1 MREPYKKYVKVV
13 LNLLTALAI
22 LWFVIYPLPKIVGF
36 FMPFVV
42 GWIIALIANPL
53 VRFLDEKIKIRRK
66 AGSAIV
72 IIAVIAL
79 IIGAI
84 YGGGSVL
91 IRELIGFIQEIPQL
105 WHGVESDLNNA
116 GKALEG
122 FSRYFSPEL
131 QRQIVNLADTLMG
144 FISSAVDSL
153 GSPTVTAVGNFAK
166 NIPSILVAVIMC
178 LLSSYF
184 FIAQREEVLRV
195 FHTYMPAGLLEK
207 WNVLSHS
214 LKRAVGGY
222 FKAQFKIELWMYVL
236 LLIGFVILDVSYAAL
251 IALVI
256 AVLDFFPVL
265 GTGTV
270 LIPWAL
276 VKILGGD
283 YKLALGLLIIWGAGQ
298 LARQLIQ
305 PKIVGDSVGLPALP
319 TIILLYVGYKIGSV
333 GGMIL
338 AVPAGIILVNM
349 YQAGFFSTT
358 EDSIKILVHGFNSF
372 RRLTDEDK
380 KGIASSAHF
389 DPEKHRK
396 KRDEEKKSADVR

>member
-1 MREPYKKYVKVV
+1 MRDPYKKYVKVV
-13 LNLLTALAI
+13 LNLLTALVI
-22 LWFVIYPLPKIVGF
+22 LWFVMNPLLKIIGF

-79 IIGAI
+79 IIGTV
-84 YGGGSVL
+84 YGGGAIL
-91 IRELIGFIQEIPQL
+91 IRELIGFVQEIPQL
-105 WHGVESDLNNA
+105 WEGVESDLSNA

-122 FSRYFSPEL
+122 FSRYFSPQL
-131 QRQIVNLADTLMG
+131 QEQIANIADAFMG
-144 FISSAVDSL
+144 LISGAVDDL
-153 GSPTVTAVGNFAK
+153 GTPTVAAVGNFAK
-166 NIPSILVAVIMC
+166 NIPSALVAFIMC

-184 FIAQREEVLRV
+184 FIAQREEVLHV
-195 FHTYMPAGLLEK
+195 FHTYMPESVLEK
-207 WNVLSHS
+207 WGVLSDS
-214 LKRAVGGY
+214 LKHAVGGY
-222 FKAQFKIELWMYVL
+222 FKAQLKIEIWMYVL
-236 LLIGFVILDVSYAAL
+236 LLIGFLILDVSYAAL

-270 LIPWAL
+270 LLPWAL
-276 VKILGGD
+276 IKILGGD
-283 YKLALGLLIIWGAGQ
+283 YKMALGLLIIWGVGQ

-319 TIILLYVGYKIGSV
+319 TIILLYVGYKLGSV
-333 GGMIL
+333 AGMIL
-338 AVPAGIILVNM
+338 AVPVGIILVNM

-358 EDSIKILVHGFNSF
+358 EDSIKILIHGFNSF
-372 RRLTDEDK
+372 RKLTEEDR
-380 KGIASSAHF
+380 KGIVSSAHF
-389 DPEKHRK
+389 DPK
-396 KRDEEKKSADVR
+396 KRRKEEEK

>member
-1 MREPYKKYVKVV
+1 MREPYKKYVKVL
-13 LNLLTALAI
+13 LNLLTALGI
-22 LWFVIYPLPKIVGF
+22 LLFVMYLLPKIIGF

-53 VRFLDEKIKIRRK
+53 VRFLDEKIRIRRK

-79 IIGAI
+79 VIGAI
-84 YGGGSVL
+84 YGIGTIL
-91 IRELIGFIQEIPQL
+91 IRELVDFVREIPQL
-105 WHGVESDLNNA
+105 WKGVEADLSNA

-122 FSRYFSPEL
+122 FSRYFSPGI
-131 QRQIVNLADTLMG
+131 QQQISNIVDTLMG

-153 GSPTVTAVGNFAK
+153 GSPTVMAVGNFAK
-166 NIPSILVAVIMC
+166 NIPSILVAVVMC

-184 FIAQREEVLRV
+184 FIAQREEVLRA

-207 WNVLSHS
+207 WNVLSYS
-214 LKRAVGGY
+214 MKRAVGGY

-236 LLIGFVILDVSYAAL
+236 LLIGFLILDVGYAAL

-256 AVLDFFPVL
+256 AILDFFPVL

-270 LIPWAL
+270 LLPWAL
-276 VKILGGD
+276 IKILGGD

-319 TIILLYVGYKIGSV
+319 TIILLYAGYRIGSV

-338 AVPAGIILVNM
+338 AVPIGIILVNM

-358 EDSIKILVHGFNSF
+358 EESIKILIHGFNHF

-380 KGIASSAHF
+380 KGITVSAHF
-389 DPEKHRK
+389 DPEKRK
-396 KRDEEKKSADVR
+396 KKQDEGENRK

>member
-1 MREPYKKYVKVV
+1 MREPYKKYIKVL
-13 LNLLTALAI
+13 LNLLTAFVI
-22 LWFVIYPLPKIVGF
+22 LLFVIYPLPRIIGF

-79 IIGAI
+79 VVGVVYA
-84 YGGGSVL
+84 GGSVL
-91 IRELIGFIQEIPQL
+91 IKELVGFVRELPQM
-105 WHGVESDLNNA
+105 WQSVMADLDNA
-116 GKALEG
+116 GKTLMN
-122 FSRYFSPEL
+122 FSHYFPADVQVQL
-131 QRQIVNLADTLMG
+131 NKVADTLMN
-144 FISSAVDSL
+144 FISGIADGL
-153 GSPTVTAVGNFAK
+153 GTPTVTAVGNFAR
-166 NIPSILVAVIMC
+166 NLPSVFVAVIMC

-184 FIAQREEVLRV
+184 FIAQREEVLHA
-195 FHTYMPAGLLEK
+195 FHTYMPEGLLEK
-207 WNVLSHS
+207 WNVLSCS
-214 LKRAVGGY
+214 LKNAVGGY
-222 FKAQFKIELWMYVL
+222 FKAQFKIEVWMYVL
-236 LLIGFVILDVSYAAL
+236 LLIGFLILDVGYAAL

-270 LIPWAL
+270 LIPWA
-276 VKILGGD
+276 VIKILGGD
-283 YKLALGLLIIWGAGQ
+283 YKMALGLLIIWGVGQ

-319 TIILLYVGYKIGSV
+319 TIILLYAGYKIGGV

-358 EDSIKILVHGFNSF
+358 EDSIKILIHGFNSF

-380 KGIASSAHF
+380 KGIAASAHF
-389 DPEKHRK
+389 DPEKKKNGRK
-396 KRDEEKKSADVR
+396 EKKG

>member
-1 MREPYKKYVKVV
+1 MREPYKKYVKVL

-22 LWFVIYPLPKIVGF
+22 LLFVMYLLPKIIGF

-42 GWIIALIANPL
+42 GWIISLIANPL
-53 VRFLDEKIKIRRK
+53 VRFLDEKIRIRRK

-72 IIAVIAL
+72 IISVIAL
-79 IIGAI
+79 VIGAI
-84 YGGGSVL
+84 YGIGSVL
-91 IRELIGFIQEIPQL
+91 IREMISFAREIPQM
-105 WHGVESDLNNA
+105 WKGVEADLNNA

-122 FSRYFSPEL
+122 FSRYFSPDL
-131 QRQIVNLADTLMG
+131 QRQIANIVDTLMG
-144 FISSAVDSL
+144 FISGAVDSL

-184 FIAQREEVLRV
+184 FIAQREEVIRT
-195 FHTYMPAGLLEK
+195 FHTYMPEGLLEK
-207 WNVLSHS
+207 WSVLSNS
-214 LKRAVGGY
+214 MKSAVGGY
-222 FKAQFKIELWMYVL
+222 FKAQFKIEIWMYVL
-236 LLIGFVILDVSYAAL
+236 LLIGFLILGVEYAAL

-270 LIPWAL
+270 LIPWA
-276 VKILGGD
+276 VIKILGGD

-319 TIILLYVGYKIGSV
+319 TIILLYIGYKVGSV

-358 EDSIKILVHGFNSF
+358 EDSIKILVYGFNNF

-389 DPEKHRK
+389 DPEKRRK
-396 KRDEEKKSADVR
+396 TKQDEGEHKK

>member
-1 MREPYKKYVKVV
+1 MKDPYKKYVKVL
-13 LNLLTALAI
+13 LNLLSALVI
-22 LWFVIYPLPKIVGF
+22 LLFVVLVLPGIIGF

-72 IIAVIAL
+72 IIAVIGLVVGAVYG
-79 IIGAI
+79 IGTILVREVAGFVMELPDMM
-84 YGGGSVL
+84 GGVMT
-91 IRELIGFIQEIPQL
+91 
-105 WHGVESDLNNA
+105 DLSNA
-116 GKALEG
+116 GRTLESLAQH
-122 FSRYFSPEL
+122 FPPEI
-131 QRQIVNLADTLMG
+131 RQQVTKLVDALMG
-144 FISSAVDSL
+144 LVNSIADGL
-153 GSPTVTAVGNFAK
+153 GTPTVTAVGNFAK
-166 NIPSILVAVIMC
+166 NIPSIFVAVIMC

-184 FIAQREEVLRV
+184 FIAQREEVLRACR
-195 FHTYMPAGLLEK
+195 TYMPAGLVEK
-207 WNVLSHS
+207 WGVLSGSMKH
-214 LKRAVGGY
+214 AVGGY
-222 FKAQFKIELWMYVL
+222 FKAQFKIEIWMYVL
-236 LLIGFVILDVSYAAL
+236 LVIGFLILDVGYAAL

-276 VKILGGD
+276 LKILGGD
-283 YKLALGLLIIWGAGQ
+283 YGMALGLLIIWGVGQ

-319 TIILLYVGYKIGSV
+319 TIILLYVGYKIGGV

-358 EDSIKILVHGFNSF
+358 EDSLKILIHGFNSF
-372 RRLTDEDK
+372 RRLTEEDK

-389 DPEKHRK
+389 DPDKQK
-396 KRDEEKKSADVR
+396 K

>member
-1 MREPYKKYVKVV
+1 MKDPYKKYVKVL
-13 LNLLTALAI
+13 LNLLSALVI
-22 LWFVIYPLPKIVGF
+22 LIFVVAVLPGIIGF

-42 GWIIALIANPL
+42 GWIIAMIANPL

-79 IIGAI
+79 VVSVVYWIGT
-84 YGGGSVL
+84 VL
-91 IRELIGFIQEIPQL
+91 AREVVGFVLELPRML
-105 WHGVESDLNNA
+105 GDVMADLSNA
-116 GKALEG
+116 GRSLQGLAQH
-122 FSRYFSPEL
+122 FPPEF
-131 QRQIVNLADTLMG
+131 QQQITKLWDTLMNLVNG
-144 FISSAVDSL
+144 MADGL
-153 GSPTVTAVGNFAK
+153 GTPTVTAVGNFAK
-166 NIPSILVAVIMC
+166 NIPSVFVAVIMC

-184 FIAQREEVLRV
+184 FIAQREEVLRACRI
-195 FHTYMPAGLLEK
+195 YMPAGLVEK
-207 WNVLSHS
+207 WAVLSGS
-214 LKRAVGGY
+214 MKRAVGGY
-222 FKAQFKIELWMYVL
+222 FKAQFKIEVWMYVL
-236 LLIGFVILDVSYAAL
+236 LLIGFLILKVGYAAL

-276 VKILGGD
+276 LKILGGD
-283 YKLALGLLIIWGAGQ
+283 YRMALGLFIIWGVGQ

-319 TIILLYVGYKIGSV
+319 TIILLYAGYKAGGV

-338 AVPAGIILVNM
+338 AVPAGIILVSM

-358 EDSIKILVHGFNSF
+358 EESLKILIHGFNNF
-372 RRLTDEDK
+372 RRLTEEDK
-380 KGIASSAHF
+380 KGITPSAHF
-389 DPEKHRK
+389 DPEKQKEARPHK
-396 KRDEEKKSADVR
+396 KQE

>member
-13 LNLLTALAI
+13 LNLLTALII
-22 LWFVIYPLPKIVGF
+22 LLFVIFLLPRIVGF

-53 VRFLDEKIKIRRK
+53 VRFLDEKIRIRRK

-72 IIAVIAL
+72 IVAVIAL
-79 IIGAI
+79 VIGAI
-84 YGGGSVL
+84 YGIGSVL
-91 IRELIGFIQEIPQL
+91 TREMIGFIQELPQM
-105 WHGVESDLNNA
+105 WKGFEEDLGRA
-116 GKALEG
+116 GKALES
-122 FSRYFSPEL
+122 FSRYFSPDL
-131 QRQIVNLADTLMG
+131 QKQITSLVQTVMS
-144 FISSAVDSL
+144 FINSIADSL
-153 GSPTVTAVGNFAK
+153 GTPTVNAVGNFAK
-166 NIPSILVAVIMC
+166 NIPSIFVGVIMC

-184 FIAQREEVLRV
+184 FIAQREEVLHA
-195 FHTYMPAGLLEK
+195 FHTYMPAGLMKK
-207 WNVLSHS
+207 WSVLSGS
-214 LKRAVGGY
+214 MKKAVGGY
-222 FKAQFKIELWMYVL
+222 FKAQFKIEIWMYVL
-236 LLIGFVILDVSYAAL
+236 LLIGFLILGVGYAAL

-256 AVLDFFPVL
+256 AILDFLPVF

-270 LIPWAL
+270 LLPWAL
-276 VKILGGD
+276 IKALGGD
-283 YKLALGLLIIWGAGQ
+283 YKMTLGLLIIWGVGQ

-319 TIILLYVGYKIGSV
+319 TIILLYVGYKVGSV

-338 AVPAGIILVNM
+338 AVPIGIILVNM

-358 EDSIKILVHGFNSF
+358 EDSLKILIYGFNNF

-389 DPEKHRK
+389 DPEKQRK
-396 KRDEEKKSADVR
+396 AKKEEEE